1 MALHTAQDIARLQID
16 QTVIKSL
23 ITPTQ
28 WRIDLVLSSVL
39 VMLSLRRA
47 GM

>member
-1 MALHTAQDIARLQID
+1 VEID

-28 WRIDLVLSSVL
+28 RRIDLVLSSVL
-39 VMLSLRRA
+39 VMLRLRRA